1 MAMWSITRIED
12 ADYGCEERLPGE
24 PLMVL
29 VTIEREDGVILQFEV
44 SEDWIMMQ
52 ALDEGDEWPEDVEAE
67 DSDAV
72 NATKQSEWMK
82 NYYRALQEMEG
93 Q

>member
-1 MAMWSITRIED
+1 
-12 ADYGCEERLPGE
+12 
-24 PLMVL
+24 
-29 VTIEREDGVILQFEV
+29 
-44 SEDWIMMQ
+44 MMQ